1 VQDQLLLLLECQ
13 HPQTLQ
19 KQVLAVPQA
28 QVQQQRLLL
37 LLLLLLLLRQSCLE
51 TCTTTAAAAVAV

>member
-1 VQDQLLLLLECQ
+1 VQDQLLLLLEYQ

-37 LLLLLLLLRQSCLE
+37 LLLLLLRQSCLE
-51 TCTTTAAAAVAV
+51 TCTTTAAAGVAV